1 VRLAILIPARY
12 GAQRLPGKPLQDLCG
27 APLIVRVCE
36 RASLVDGIDHLCV
49 ATDDERV
56 ASAVSR
62 AGFRALLTPRE
73 CRNGTERIA
82 AAAEQVRADGYL
94 NVQGDEPLV
103 DPGAIAAVGELL
115 RRGAEMAT
123 AARPLASDEAA
134 DPSVVKVVLGENG
147 RALYFSRSLVPFAR
161 NSGEVAP
168 LAHLGIYGY
177 SAATLRRFASLPE
190 TALERAESLEQLR
203 ALYFGQRIDVAV
215 GPWHSVAV
223 DTPDD
228 LERARVEFL
237 REKRRTA

>member
-49 ATDDERV
+49 ATDDERI
-56 ASAVSR
+56 ASVVTR
-62 AGFRALLTPRE
+62 AGFRAVMTPRE

-82 AAAEQVRADGYL
+82 AAAGQIRADGYL

-103 DPGAIAAVGELL
+103 DPGAIAAVADLL

-123 AARPLASDEAA
+123 AARPLASHEPA
-134 DPSVVKVVLGENG
+134 DPGVVKVVLGENG
-147 RALYFSRSLVPFAR
+147 RALYFSRSLIPFAR
-161 NSGEVAP
+161 NPGEVAP

-177 SAATLRRFASLPE
+177 SAASLRRFASLPE

-215 GPWHSVAV
+215 GPWHSLAV

-228 LERARVEFL
+228 LERARAEFL

>member
-1 VRLAILIPARY
+1 VHLAILIPARY

-49 ATDDERV
+49 ATDDERI
-56 ASAVSR
+56 ASVVTR
-62 AGFRALLTPRE
+62 AGFRAVMTPRE

-82 AAAEQVRADGYL
+82 AAAEQIRADGYL

-103 DPGAIAAVGELL
+103 DPGAIAAVADLL

-123 AARPLASDEAA
+123 AARPLASHEPA
-134 DPSVVKVVLGENG
+134 DPGVVKVVLGENG
-147 RALYFSRSLVPFAR
+147 RALYFSRSLIPFAR
-161 NSGEVAP
+161 NPGEVAP

-177 SAATLRRFASLPE
+177 SAASLRRFASLPE

-215 GPWHSVAV
+215 GPWHSLAV

-228 LERARVEFL
+228 LERARAEFL

>member
-1 VRLAILIPARY
+1 MRLAILIPARY

-36 RASLVDGIDHLCV
+36 RAALVDGIDHLCV
-49 ATDDERV
+49 ATDDERI
-56 ASAVSR
+56 ASVVTR
-62 AGFRALLTPRE
+62 AGFRAVMTPRE

-103 DPGAIAAVGELL
+103 DPGAIAAVGDLL
-115 RRGAEMAT
+115 RHGAEMAT
-123 AARPLASDEAA
+123 AARPLASHETT
-134 DPSVVKVVLGENG
+134 DPGVVKVVLGENG
-147 RALYFSRSLVPFAR
+147 RALYFSRSLIPFAR
-161 NSGEVAP
+161 NPGEVAP

-177 SAATLRRFASLPE
+177 SAASLRRFASLPE

-215 GPWHSVAV
+215 GPWHSLAV

-228 LERARVEFL
+228 LERARAEFL

>member
-12 GAQRLPGKPLQDLCG
+12 GAERLPGKPLRDLCG

-36 RASLVDGIDHLCV
+36 RASLVDGIEDLCV
-49 ATDDERV
+49 ATDDERI
-56 ASAVSR
+56 ASAVTQ
-62 AGFRALLTPRE
+62 AGFRALMTPRE

-82 AAAEQVRADGYL
+82 AASEQVRADGYL

-103 DPGAIAAVGELL
+103 DPGAIAAVANLL

-123 AARPLASDEAA
+123 AARPLGSHEPLDA
-134 DPSVVKVVLGENG
+134 SVVKVVLGENG

-161 NSGEVAP
+161 NEGEVAP

-177 SAATLRRFASLPE
+177 SAASLRRFASLPE

-215 GPWHSVAV
+215 GPWHSLAV

-228 LERARVEFL
+228 LERARAEFL